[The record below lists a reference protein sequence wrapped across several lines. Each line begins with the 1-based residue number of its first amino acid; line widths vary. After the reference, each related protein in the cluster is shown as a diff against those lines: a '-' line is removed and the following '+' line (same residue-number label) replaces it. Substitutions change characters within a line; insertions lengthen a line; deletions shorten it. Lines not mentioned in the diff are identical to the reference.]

1 MSAITHT
8 SLKPDTNDSQKLV
21 TERLAQA
28 ASMAAGEFGGD
39 FYANTTVRTGQ
50 TWCAVQVITAAVF
63 TTLTG
68 TLNNSIAGVSFPAG
82 TIIYGRFTT
91 ITLAS
96 GSVVAY
102 RAA

>member
-8 SLKPDTNDSQKLV
+8 SLKPDTNDSHKIVL
-21 TERLAQA
+21 ERIAHAAAQ
-28 ASMAAGEFGGD
+28 AAGEFGGD
-39 FYANTTVRTGQ
+39 YYGDTAAHTGQ
-50 TWCAVQVITAAVF
+50 TWSSVQVLSAAVF

-96 GSVVAY
+96 GAVVEY